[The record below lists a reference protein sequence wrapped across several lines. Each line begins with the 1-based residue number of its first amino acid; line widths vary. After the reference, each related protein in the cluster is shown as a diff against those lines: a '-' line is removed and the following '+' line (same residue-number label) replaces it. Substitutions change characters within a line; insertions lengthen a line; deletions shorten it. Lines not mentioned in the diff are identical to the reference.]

1 MKLSWTPDA
10 IIALIIV
17 VGCFALLFCGIN
29 SEIKAILA
37 VAAGWLFGGAY
48 MNKKKQ

>member
-1 MKLSWTPDA
+1 MKQYWTPDA
-10 IIALIIV
+10 VIALIIV
-17 VGCFALLFCGIN
+17 VGCLALLFCGIN

-37 VAAGWLFGGAY
+37 VASGWLFGGAY